1 MSIAGISQS
10 QPLAPPPKAR
20 EGMEGADQIK
30 ALEQKIQK
38 LNTEKQKAAQKNDKE
53 SEKRIEKQIQ
63 ELKKRLEQLRNQDQ
77 GKQAELPQ
85 EKPKD
90 MSRGKYIDELV

>member
-63 ELKKRLEQLRNQDQ
+63 ELKKRLSSYEIRTRESRRRCLRRNL
-77 GKQAELPQ
+77 K
-85 EKPKD
+85 
-90 MSRGKYIDELV
+90 I

>member
-1 MSIAGISQS
+1 MSISGISQG
-10 QPLAPPPKAR
+10 QPLTPPLKAR
-20 EGMEGADQIK
+20 EGMEGSDQIK

-38 LNTEKQKAAQKNDKE
+38 LNTERQKAAQKNDKE

-63 ELKKRLEQLRNQDQ
+63 ELKKRLEQLQNQ
-77 GKQAELPQ
+77 GKDEPSEISQ

-90 MSRGKYIDELV
+90 PSKGKYVDELI